1 MAGSIFIPLVSV
13 FDSRGISQAKTG
25 MASLAASLK
34 SLKGAAVGAAASFAA
49 IGALGFIKETVTA
62 ARDLERNMV
71 GLNNVFGDLAP
82 RMAGFSKDAAAIGLS
97 QVEASKASTF
107 LGSVLKQSGFEM
119 GVVATETENLVGLAA
134 DLSATYGYDLSE
146 ALTGMTALFRGEYD
160 PIEKFGVAM
169 KQSEVNALLA
179 ARGQN
184 KLTGATLR
192 QAQAQ
197 ARLDILYARS
207 QDAQGAYAQQSGSLF
222 VVQTQLKAGFD
233 NLKASLGSQLT
244 SPMASFLSNFVPL
257 MDKLQVALMP
267 IFENLG
273 QVLEE
278 IGPLIAAK
286 ADNFLTLVEAL
297 NPLIDVLTD
306 LVTPLLVPF
315 AEVMQV
321 ISDIIKPFIPL
332 ITFLAKLLG
341 AVLAPVVTFVSF
353 LFKLMAY
360 TIGQL
365 IDLIVRLFSWIP
377 GMDGLFRNAGK
388 GLESF
393 TKDFHNL
400 NDMMGGTETYHSDL
414 TAQLSKKINGN
425 PIDGFTAGVEDAG
438 DALQKASTKLSDF
451 LQNALNIQK
460 SIIDSANITGL
471 ITENSK
477 EVFQSVVYLEG
488 KFKTVAFSAAKGASD
503 IAGAFKD
510 KLGKIKT
517 FYKNL
522 SALTKAGL
530 DPMLIEQIVSAG
542 PEAGNATAEA
552 ILESGKT
559 GIKGLNRTAKDIKKV
574 AGDIGVIG
582 ATAMEK
588 AGGKL
593 GNGLIDGLYAQQ
605 DKMIADAK
613 AIGTQV
619 GDALATAA
627 SEKLKTVIAEA
638 GAAGFLLTDEDKLKI
653 DPNYKKEKPKI
664 IPKKS
669 RPMIGPAISSMPRFI
684 SSFSAGVAG
693 AGLDGGFRLMES
705 ENIVN
710 PFAKDTAAYSNF
722 KTTQATA
729 NDYNISINVAPGAS
743 GSQVGN
749 ALVAAIQ
756 EYERAKGKGWR
767 SN

>member
-1 MAGSIFIPLVSV
+1 MAGNIFIPLVSV
-13 FDSRGISQAKTG
+13 FDAKGINQAKSG
-25 MASLAASLK
+25 MASLATSLK

-49 IGALGFIKETVTA
+49 VGAAGFVKETVVA
-62 ARDLERNMV
+62 ARDLERNLV
-71 GLNNVFGDLAP
+71 GLNNVFGQLTP
-82 RMAGFSKDAAAIGLS
+82 RMKGFSKDASAIGLS

-244 SPMASFLSNFVPL
+244 SPLANFLSNFVPL
-257 MDKLQVALMP
+257 MDKMETTLLP
-267 IFENLG
+267 LFENLG
-273 QVLEE
+273 KVLEGL
-278 IGPLIAAK
+278 GPTIASK
-286 ADNFLTLVEAL
+286 VDNILVMTEAL

-306 LVTPLLVPF
+306 LIAPLLYPL
-315 AEVMQV
+315 AEVFLL
-321 ISDIIKPFIPL
+321 ISSVIKPLIPV
-332 ITFLAKLLG
+332 IKFLAQVLG
-341 AVLAPVVTFVSF
+341 AILAPAVTFIMF

-360 TIGQL
+360 VIGQL
-365 IDLIVRLFSWIP
+365 IDLIVRLFGWIP
-377 GMDGLFRNAGK
+377 GLGDLFKGAGK
-388 GLESF
+388 ELQSF
-393 TKDFHNL
+393 TDDFHNL
-400 NDMMGGTETYHSDL
+400 NDMMGGTEVYHNDL
-414 TAQLSKKINGN
+414 VGQLSKKINGN
-425 PIDGFTAGVEDAG
+425 PIDGFTTGVDEAS
-438 DALQKASTKLSDF
+438 DALEKASGKLSEF
-451 LQNALNIQK
+451 LQNALAIQK

-488 KFKTVAFSAAKGASD
+488 QFKTVAFSAAKGASD

-510 KLGKIKT
+510 KLVKIKD

-559 GIKGLNRTAKDIKKV
+559 GIKGLNKTAKDIKKV
-574 AGDIGVIG
+574 AGDIGFLG

-588 AGGKL
+588 AGSKL
-593 GNGLIDGLYAQQ
+593 GNGLIDGLYKQQ
-605 DKMIADAK
+605 DMMIASAA
-613 AIGTQV
+613 AIGAKV
-619 GDALATAA
+619 GDALGTAA
-627 SEKLKTVIAEA
+627 SARLKTVIAEA
-638 GAAGFLLTDEDKLKI
+638 GAAGFQLTEAEKLAI
-653 DPNYKKEKPKI
+653 DPNYKREKPKI

-669 RPMIGPAISSMPRFI
+669 RPMIGAAPISVPRFI
-684 SSFSAGVAG
+684 SSFSAGMAG
-693 AGLDGGFRLMES
+693 AGLEGAFKLMES
-705 ENIVN
+705 EDIIN
-710 PFAKDTAAYSNF
+710 PFAKDTAAFSNF

-749 ALVAAIQ
+749 ALVQAIQ

-767 SN
+767 N